1 MVALMARSSLALTEI
16 REECRIL
23 LPPRPL
29 TFEEFVALFGE
40 DEAVELVDGMV
51 IPLMAAKDIHEDLQG
66 WLLLIV
72 RLYVEALKLG
82 IVRGSRTPVRISL
95 HRARLP
101 DLLFVRSEHADIVQ
115 EDGIFGTPDLVVE
128 ILSPTDTPSRLL
140 ALEADYR
147 SIGVPEMWFVD
158 LTKKQVRVLWRR
170 DGDYEVRVMRKGILR
185 SKVIDGFWLRIEWLF
200 QKPLPNAWETAQR
213 LLGSAPLSR

>member
-1 MVALMARSSLALTEI
+1 MVALMARSLALTEI
-16 REECRIL
+16 REERRIL

-51 IPLMAAKDIHEDLQG
+51 IPIMAAKDIHEDLFR
-66 WLLLIV
+66 WLLFVLV
-72 RLYVEALKLG
+72 AYVEAFRLG

-101 DLLFVRSEHADIVQ
+101 DLLFVRIEHADIVQ
-115 EDGIFGTPDLVVE
+115 EDGIFGTPDLIVE

-170 DGDYEVRVMRKGILR
+170 DGDYEVRVMRKGVLR
-185 SKVIDGFWLRIEWLF
+185 SRVIDGFWLRVEWLF
-200 QKPLPNAWETAQR
+200 QKPLPNVWETVQR

>member
-1 MVALMARSSLALTEI
+1 MVALMARSLVLTEI
-16 REECRIL
+16 REERRIL

-51 IPLMAAKDIHEDLQG
+51 IPIMAAKDIHEDLFR
-66 WLLLIV
+66 WLLFVLV
-72 RLYVEALKLG
+72 AYVEAFRLG

-101 DLLFVRSEHADIVQ
+101 DLLFVRAEHADIVQ
-115 EDGIFGTPDLVVE
+115 EDGIFGTPDLIVE

-170 DGDYEVRVMRKGILR
+170 DGDYEVRVMRKGVLR
-185 SKVIDGFWLRIEWLF
+185 SRVIDGFWLRIEWLF
-200 QKPLPNAWETAQR
+200 QKPLPNVWETVQR

>member
-1 MVALMARSSLALTEI
+1 
-16 REECRIL
+16 
-23 LPPRPL
+23 L

-51 IPLMAAKDIHEDLQG
+51 IPIMAAKDIHEDLFR
-66 WLLLIV
+66 WLLFVLV
-72 RLYVEALKLG
+72 AYVEAFRLG

-101 DLLFVRSEHADIVQ
+101 DLLFVRTEHADIVQ
-115 EDGIFGTPDLVVE
+115 EDGIFGTPDLIVE

-170 DGDYEVRVMRKGILR
+170 DGDYEVRVMRKGVLR
-185 SKVIDGFWLRIEWLF
+185 SRVIDGFWLRIEWLF
-200 QKPLPNAWETAQR
+200 QKPLPNVWETVQR

>member
-1 MVALMARSSLALTEI
+1 
-16 REECRIL
+16 
-23 LPPRPL
+23 
-29 TFEEFVALFGE
+29 
-40 DEAVELVDGMV
+40 
-51 IPLMAAKDIHEDLQG
+51 
-66 WLLLIV
+66 
-72 RLYVEALKLG
+72 
-82 IVRGSRTPVRISL
+82 VRISL

-101 DLLFVRSEHADIVQ
+101 DLLFVRAEHADIVQ
-115 EDGIFGTPDLVVE
+115 EDGIFGTPDLIVE

-185 SKVIDGFWLRIEWLF
+185 SRVIDGFWLRVEWLF
-200 QKPLPNAWETAQR
+200 QKPLPNVWETVQR

>member
-1 MVALMARSSLALTEI
+1 
-16 REECRIL
+16 
-23 LPPRPL
+23 
-29 TFEEFVALFGE
+29 
-40 DEAVELVDGMV
+40 MV
-51 IPLMAAKDIHEDLQG
+51 IPIMAAKDIHEDLQG

-101 DLLFVRSEHADIVQ
+101 DLLFVRAEHADIVQ
-115 EDGIFGTPDLVVE
+115 EDGIFGTPDLIVE

-170 DGDYEVRVMRKGILR
+170 DGDYEVRVMRKGVLR
-185 SKVIDGFWLRIEWLF
+185 SRVIDGFWLRVEWLF
-200 QKPLPNAWETAQR
+200 QKPLPSALDILRQ
-213 LLGSAPLSR
+213 LLGDLL

>member
-1 MVALMARSSLALTEI
+1 MVALMARSLALTEI
-16 REECRIL
+16 REERRIL

-51 IPLMAAKDIHEDLQG
+51 IPIMAAKDIHEDLQG

-82 IVRGSRTPVRISL
+82 IFRGSRTPVRISL

-101 DLLFVRSEHADIVQ
+101 DLLFVRTEHADIVQ
-115 EDGIFGTPDLVVE
+115 EDGIFGTPDLIVE
-128 ILSPTDTPSRLL
+128 ILSPTDTPSHLL

-170 DGDYEVRVMRKGILR
+170 DGDYEVRVMRKGVLR
-185 SKVIDGFWLRIEWLF
+185 SRVIDGFWLRIEWLF
-200 QKPLPNAWETAQR
+200 QKPLPSALDILRQ
-213 LLGSAPLSR
+213 LLGDLL